1 VGSPS
6 PPLLPLLRSQ
16 VQGDLLALL
25 YLHPGAEYSLTEVA
39 RIIGASVKTVHTEA
53 SRLVSAGFV
62 ADRYLGNVRLVR
74 AVTDSVVA
82 RPLADLLAV
91 TYGPLPV
98 LTDLLGAADGVREA
112 FIYGSWAARYSGE
125 MGPIPNDV
133 DVLVIGTIDL
143 DELDRIARTAEE
155 RLRRPVSARR
165 VRPEVW
171 DSSDSSDPFIASV
184 RDRPLLQLRLRE
196 SELPAE

>member
-1 VGSPS
+1 MGSPS

-25 YLHPGAEYSLTEVA
+25 YLHPGAEYSLSEVA

-53 SRLVSAGFV
+53 SRLVSTGFI
-62 ADRYLGNVRLVR
+62 ADRNLGNLRLVR

-98 LTDLLGAADGVREA
+98 LTDLLGAENGVREA

-125 MGPIPNDV
+125 TGPIPNDV

-143 DELDRIARTAEE
+143 DVLDRITRTAEE

>member
-1 VGSPS
+1 MGSPS

-25 YLHPGAEYSLTEVA
+25 YLHPGAEYSLSEVA

-53 SRLVSAGFV
+53 SRLVSTGFI
-62 ADRYLGNVRLVR
+62 ADRNLGNLRLVR

-98 LTDLLGAADGVREA
+98 LTDLLGAENGVREA

-125 MGPIPNDV
+125 TGPIPNDV

-143 DELDRIARTAEE
+143 DVLDRITRTAEE

-171 DSSDSSDPFIASV
+171 DSSDSPDPFIASI
-184 RDRPLLQLRLRE
+184 RDRPLLRLRLRE

>member
-1 VGSPS
+1 VGRPS

-25 YLHPGAEYSLTEVA
+25 YLHPDVEYSLSEVA
-39 RIIGASVKTVHTEA
+39 RIIGTSVKTVHTEA
-53 SRLVSAGFV
+53 SRLVSAGFIT
-62 ADRYLGNVRLVR
+62 DRRLGNIRLVR

-98 LTDLLGAADGVREA
+98 LTDLLSAAHGVREA

-143 DELDRIARTAEE
+143 DELDRITRTAEA

-184 RDRPLLQLRLRE
+184 RDRPLLQLRLRQ